1 MMDRF
6 LIVTNDG
13 KDTEQT
19 VTRRVVGLLEAAGKI
34 CILCGKD
41 ENKKIIESSVP
52 EDVDCAIVIG
62 GDGSLIEVARLFWKK
77 EIPILGVNMGTLGY
91 LTEVEVGGIDAAV
104 RQLAAGD
111 YVLEKRMMLKGIF
124 EDGRSDVSLNDIVVS
139 RKGELH
145 IIHFRLYVNGELLND
160 YEADGVVLSTPTGS
174 TAYNLSAGGPIVEP
188 TASLIVI
195 TPICSH
201 ALNTRSI
208 VLSSEDK
215 IVIEIGPGRNGS
227 REEVYVAFDGA
238 DAVSLK
244 TGDKVMV
251 QKSGASTTMI
261 KLSKVS
267 FLETLRGKM
276 KGN

>member
-1 MMDRF
+1 MDRF

-13 KDTEQT
+13 KDVQKT
-19 VTRRVVGLLEAAGKI
+19 VTRQVVKLLETAGKN
-34 CILCGKD
+34 CTLCRKD
-41 ENKKIIESSVP
+41 ANKKIIRSSVP
-52 EDVDCAIVIG
+52 EETDCAVVIG
-62 GDGSLIEVARLFWKK
+62 GDGSLIEVARLFWDKD
-77 EIPILGVNMGTLGY
+77 IPILGINMGTLGF
-91 LTEVEVGGIDAAV
+91 LTEVEVGGIDSAV
-104 RQLAAGD
+104 AQLLSGD
-111 YVLEKRMMLKGIF
+111 YALERRMMLKGTF

-174 TAYNLSAGGPIVEP
+174 TAYSLSAGGPIVEP
-188 TASLIVI
+188 TANLIVI

-208 VLSSEDK
+208 ILSSEDE

-227 REEVYVAFDGA
+227 KEEVYVAFDGA
-238 DAVSLK
+238 DTVSLK
-244 TGDKVMV
+244 TGDRVTV
-251 QKSGASTTMI
+251 RRSDASTTMI

>member
-1 MMDRF
+1 MDRF

-13 KDTEQT
+13 KDIRQT
-19 VTRRVVGLLEAAGKI
+19 VTRKVAKLLEEAGKVYT
-34 CILCGKD
+34 LCQKD
-41 ENKKIIESSVP
+41 ENKKIIKSSVP
-52 EDVDCAIVIG
+52 EEVDCAIVIG
-62 GDGSLIEVARLFWKK
+62 GDGSLIEAARLFRKK

-91 LTEVEVGGIDAAV
+91 LTEVEVGGIDAAME
-104 RQLAAGD
+104 QLLSGD
-111 YVLEKRMMLKGIF
+111 YVLERRMMLKGIF

-208 VLSSEDK
+208 VLSSEDE

-227 REEVYVAFDGA
+227 GEEVYVAFDGT

-244 TGDKVMV
+244 TGDKVV
-251 QKSGASTTMI
+251 VRRSSASTTMI

-267 FLETLRGKM
+267 FLWYIIRP
-276 KGN
+276 

>member
-1 MMDRF
+1 MDRF

-13 KDTEQT
+13 KDTRQT
-19 VTRRVVGLLEAAGKI
+19 VTGKIVDLLEAAGKV
-34 CILCGKD
+34 CILCQKD
-41 ENKKIIESSVP
+41 EHKKIIRSSIP
-52 EDVDCAIVIG
+52 KDVDCAIVIG
-62 GDGSLIEVARLFWKK
+62 GDGSLIEVARLFWEKD
-77 EIPILGVNMGTLGY
+77 IPILGVNMGTLGY
-91 LTEVEVGGIDAAV
+91 LTEVEVSGIDSAV
-104 RQLAAGD
+104 RQLISGD
-111 YVLEKRMMLKGIF
+111 YALERRMMLKGIF
-124 EDGRSDVSLNDIVVS
+124 EDGRTDVSLNDIVVS

-188 TASLIVI
+188 TANLIVV

-208 VLSSEDK
+208 VLSSEDE

-238 DAVSLK
+238 DTVSLK
-244 TGDKVMV
+244 TGDKVV
-251 QKSGASTTMI
+251 VLRSDACTTMI

>member
-1 MMDRF
+1 MTSE
-6 LIVTNDG
+6 V
-13 KDTEQT
+13 KE
-19 VTRRVVGLLEAAGKI
+19 LLEAAGKV
-34 CILCGKD
+34 CILCRKD
-41 ENKKIIESSVP
+41 ENKKIIKSSVP
-52 EDVDCAIVIG
+52 NEVDCAIVIG
-62 GDGSLIEVARLFWKK
+62 GDGSLIEVARLFWEK

-111 YVLEKRMMLKGIF
+111 YVLERRMMLKGIF

-208 VLSSEDK
+208 VLSSDDE

-244 TGDKVMV
+244 TGDKVTV
-251 QKSGASTTMI
+251 RKSSASTTMI